1 MTKSKWLNSLL
12 HALKRRTEQIITRI
26 SSNPLFMKITAK
38 VKKNRT
44 LRLLALVEQE
54 QLRMG
59 IEGVLNHKL
68 RSLLTTLGIIF
79 GVAAVISMLAIG
91 EGARRKTLSQ
101 IQSLGLQNI
110 IIERQELSDD
120 ESNEQDA
127 VDLNFG
133 DVQAVKKII
142 SSAQAV
148 VPVIERDFTASYKSR
163 SEDIVLTGTLP
174 EYFRLMNLKTADG
187 GYFSMMDNE
196 SYQRVCILGPDA
208 ARALFLVENSLGK
221 MIKIGSI
228 WFRVVGVLQHQPV
241 STAGTKQVDLNNHI
255 FAPINTVNIRFDRAV
270 DESELEQ
277 IIVQLKKDSPVIE
290 ISQIIDQILMRR
302 HNNIRNFNLI
312 VPEQLL
318 RQSEETQ
325 RIFNIVMGAIAG
337 ISLLVGG
344 IGIMNIMLAS
354 VLERTREIGIRR
366 SMGATK
372 KNIMQ
377 QFLIEAV
384 ILSLLGGL
392 IGIFIG
398 YALAMGITLFSE
410 WETAVSLWSVILSFG
425 VSSGVGVLFG
435 YYPAKKAAE
444 LNPIDA
450 LRYE

>member
-1 MTKSKWLNSLL
+1 MTESKWLNSLI
-12 HALKRRTEQIITRI
+12 HTLKKRTEQILTRI
-26 SSNPLFMKITAK
+26 SGSPLFIKIMAK
-38 VKKNRT
+38 AKKNRT

-110 IIERQELSDD
+110 IIEQQELSDD

-174 EYFRLMNLKTADG
+174 EYFRLMNLKTAAG
-187 GYFSMMDNE
+187 GYFSMMDNKG
-196 SYQRVCILGPDA
+196 YQRVCVLGSDA
-208 ARALFLVENSLGK
+208 SRELFLVESPLDK

-228 WFRVVGVLQHQPV
+228 WFRVVGALQHQPV

-290 ISQIIDQILMRR
+290 ISQIIDQILTRR